1 MTATSQ
7 LYSHWKTMH
16 AGNQSAEQLTARWR
30 FAIKNKGA
38 SKEDIC
44 NRCPVTWSGPA
55 EEGYVPLRAAP
66 MDAAHFPHNFTFNSP
81 EYHEWQH
88 TEGTE

>member
-66 MDAAHFPHNFTFNSP
+66 MDAAHFPHNFTAGVP
-81 EYHEWQH
+81 RVRWQH